1 MNPRG
6 ASGKGTPY
14 LFHFEGIP
22 YLLLDLSLMM
32 SQVVTQCSPMR
43 SEFTRTHEELDFS
56 YAVCDTEA
64 KLPQEVLELRLRERP
79 PKTQWGI
86 RSTRNR
92 LYRWACMRSDCNDR
106 EVESPVEHPLIRS
119 LPQANRQMNPRQSRS
134 GCV

>member
-14 LFHFEGIP
+14 LFHYEGIP
-22 YLLLDLSLMM
+22 YLLLALSLMM
-32 SQVVTQCSPMR
+32 SQVVTQCRPMR

-64 KLPQEVLELRLRERP
+64 KLPQEVLELRLREGP
-79 PKTQWGI
+79 PKTQRGI
-86 RSTRNR
+86 WSTHNR

-106 EVESPVEHPLIRS
+106 EVESPVEYPCFELIPLDLELTPS
-119 LPQANRQMNPRQSRS
+119 
-134 GCV
+134 